1 MRATSFGNSDVRRVV
16 AISGATAVV
25 MVALLLGNPFYSAVA
40 NTKAPSSGDV
50 SKPVADRETATETAF
65 FPISPSDNAKSEFFF
80 GAGDGSNGYYAEQPE
95 PPLALVRYAQMP

>member
-1 MRATSFGNSDVRRVV
+1 MTAMGFGNSDVRRVA
-16 AISGATAVV
+16 AIAGATAVV

-40 NTKAPSSGDV
+40 NTKAPTSADV
-50 SKPVADRETATETAF
+50 SKSVAHQEPATETAF
-65 FPISPSDNAKSEFFF
+65 FAISPSDDANSEFFF